1 MSSTAY
7 YYFTPPLRVLS
18 DLLLPVVLLC
28 MFFLFYFILVILIA
42 SKMSHDL
49 IPLKEVTAIYT
60 FSCSYLCLFGVK
72 MLSPDG
78 SGSSH

>member
-1 MSSTAY
+1 
-7 YYFTPPLRVLS
+7 
-18 DLLLPVVLLC
+18 
-28 MFFLFYFILVILIA
+28 MFFLFYFLLVILIA

-60 FSCSYLCLFGVK
+60 FSCSYRYLFGVK